1 MKKES
6 EKVVERTLREDVE
19 KMKGLCIKLLTQFFI
34 GLPDRLIL
42 LPGKI
47 AFFVETKSTGDEPS
61 DIQKW
66 VHKKLKDLGFDV
78 YVLDTVEKVK
88 TTLKKYE

>member
-19 KMKGLCIKLLTQFFI
+19 KMKGLCIKLLTQFFM

-47 AFFVETKSTGDEPS
+47 IFFVETKSTGDEPK

-66 VHKKLKDLGFDV
+66 VHKKIIDLGFDV